1 MHQLTI
7 LLVACAGLAYCASA
21 LQRWRL
27 IGRSGE
33 ATSSRISALWLGF
46 AVHSAALALAFC
58 TQPQDRDL
66 LYAILGVWAGVAS
79 LVFATRYIA
88 GPSRG
93 LLALPVGCMALL
105 IAMTSLAGGE
115 QIRQQGSGW
124 IGIVHGGFMAAYL
137 AAILVA
143 GAIAGLYVIAARQ
156 LRSASV
162 RALKLPELP
171 TLERLTERSLIVATA
186 LLMGGVAT
194 GGAAMEHARGF
205 SLAHPTTLIA
215 LVSLGIMVLVLA
227 SHAAGRFSR
236 RAFAIATIGCM
247 ALGASSLLSLL
258 VNAHG

>member
-1 MHQLTI
+1 MHQLAVI
-7 LLVACAGLAYCASA
+7 LVACAGIGYCAA
-21 LQRWRL
+21 AVQRWRL

-33 ATSSRISALWLGF
+33 IAQSRLPALWLGF
-46 AVHSAALALAFC
+46 AAHTAGLVIAFC
-58 TQPQDRDL
+58 IRPLDRDL

-79 LVFATRYIA
+79 LLFATRYIA

-105 IAMTSLAGGE
+105 VAMTSQAGGE
-115 QIRQQGSGW
+115 QLHAEGGGA

-137 AAILVA
+137 AAVLVA
-143 GAIAGLYVIAARQ
+143 GATAGLYVIAARQ

-194 GGAAMEHARGF
+194 GGAAMEHAHGF

-227 SHAAGRFSR
+227 VHAAQRLSR
-236 RAFAIATIGCM
+236 RGFAIATIGCM

-258 VNAHG
+258 VTAHG